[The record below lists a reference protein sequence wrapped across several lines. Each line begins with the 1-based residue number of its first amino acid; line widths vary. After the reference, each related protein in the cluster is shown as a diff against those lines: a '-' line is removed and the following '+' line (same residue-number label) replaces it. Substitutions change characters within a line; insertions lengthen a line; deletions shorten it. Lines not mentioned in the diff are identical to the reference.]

1 MLKLRRGPVVLEQEH
16 SKRATQLW
24 KVARQVCVLSQVCR
38 LFRSSNSALLTYEAV
53 DASCAGKP
61 SAYKINKT
69 PEEQD
74 VSGDDLLFDPNNF
87 KSLYEF
93 TLPEKAVR
101 AALKPPGER
110 SDTEVIFLRGLLRGL
125 SSFRRYTAHL
135 QLMLAGVVR
144 YEKFGRRRVIVKKG
158 HYGRRFYFVFSG
170 LVAVTKD
177 NDGSSA
183 FIDPEPILL
192 RKGAGFGEIALL
204 KDLSRNATIV
214 CMEETELL
222 VVDKEDFF
230 AYKLDQELRKEFQ
243 YRYNFFRSLELFST
257 WSDESLETMADHCK
271 IEEFN
276 HGQVVT
282 GDTSETKS
290 IIFVIKGCCD
300 VLRLVD
306 LSACPSYHDWLQQQ
320 VKIQEKNIADI
331 YMDTRSMLRDGYRN
345 EYKEPGSGD
354 EDEPRRLSLKS
365 VGYGPS
371 SLQPPATLLDDYK
384 AAVYI
389 RVDAIRPGQYFKGV
403 NMNVLEDILEKDGK
417 LVKETGL
424 KQFLV
429 PEFHRDGRPM
439 VITSQG
445 AKVLRVRLDKF
456 GELMNDATLKELKKQ
471 SEPYPKDDALCQI
484 FLEQNQWK
492 LYKRELAWAAAK
504 GGKSDWRLRASK
516 KEDARHKDLYSE
528 WDAESAGIMELGS
541 PLDSGKRVWMARSTV
556 GDLLSAQAGGRREMR
571 LETAEEVPD
580 AGSKRHGPRLIHSIL
595 VKGPNYR

>member
-1 MLKLRRGPVVLEQEH
+1 MYLVCNDGHLKSKMYLEMICCLIQTI
-16 SKRATQLW
+16 SKVFMR
-24 KVARQVCVLSQVCR
+24 
-38 LFRSSNSALLTYEAV
+38 F
-53 DASCAGKP
+53 
-61 SAYKINKT
+61 
-69 PEEQD
+69 
-74 VSGDDLLFDPNNF
+74 
-87 KSLYEF
+87 F

-306 LSACPSYHDWLQQQ
+306 LGACPSYHDWLQQQ
-320 VKIQEKNIADI
+320 VKIQEKNIAGTHFNVIEQTSKTVNANTINTNPALNLSGADAQK
-331 YMDTRSMLRDGYRN
+331 RN
-345 EYKEPGSGD
+345 GLLFIFCR
-354 EDEPRRLSLKS
+354 PRRLSLKS

-371 SLQPPATLLDDYK
+371 SPQPPATLLDDYK

-417 LVKETGL
+417 LVKET
-424 KQFLV
+424 FLV

>member
-1 MLKLRRGPVVLEQEH
+1 
-16 SKRATQLW
+16 
-24 KVARQVCVLSQVCR
+24 
-38 LFRSSNSALLTYEAV
+38 
-53 DASCAGKP
+53 
-61 SAYKINKT
+61 
-69 PEEQD
+69 
-74 VSGDDLLFDPNNF
+74 
-87 KSLYEF
+87 
-93 TLPEKAVR
+93 LPEKAVR
-101 AALKPPGER
+101 AALKPPSER

-243 YRYNFFRSLELFST
+243 HRYNYFRSLELFST

-282 GDTSETKS
+282 GDTSETKN

-306 LSACPSYHDWLQQQ
+306 LSGCPSYHDWLQQQ
-320 VKIQEKNIADI
+320 VKIQEKKIAGTHFNVYLHDSDKI
-331 YMDTRSMLRDGYRN
+331 KNSKKKSCSLNCKTYFPCLSIRPTRQSS
-345 EYKEPGSGD
+345 GSD
-354 EDEPRRLSLKS
+354 ENLKYSVITEKLQVIEQTSKTVNANTINTKPTLNLS
-365 VGYGPS
+365 
-371 SLQPPATLLDDYK
+371 
-384 AAVYI
+384 AVYI
-389 RVDAIRPGQYFKGV
+389 RVDAIRPGQYF
-403 NMNVLEDILEKDGK
+403 
-417 LVKETGL
+417 GL

-492 LYKRELAWAAAK
+492 LYKREL
-504 GGKSDWRLRASK
+504 
-516 KEDARHKDLYSE
+516 
-528 WDAESAGIMELGS
+528 
-541 PLDSGKRVWMARSTV
+541 
-556 GDLLSAQAGGRREMR
+556 
-571 LETAEEVPD
+571 
-580 AGSKRHGPRLIHSIL
+580 
-595 VKGPNYR
+595 

>member
-1 MLKLRRGPVVLEQEH
+1 MSKLRRGPVVLEQEH

-38 LFRSSNSALLTYEAV
+38 IFRSSNSALLTYEAV

-101 AALKPPGER
+101 AALKPPSER

-243 YRYNFFRSLELFST
+243 HRYNYFRSLELFST

-282 GDTSETKS
+282 GDTSETKN

-306 LSACPSYHDWLQQQ
+306 LSGCPSYHDWLQQQ
-320 VKIQEKNIADI
+320 VKIQEKKIADI
-331 YMDTRSMLRDGYRN
+331 YMDPRSMLRDGNRM
-345 EYKEPGSGD
+345 EHKEPGSGD

-371 SLQPPATLLDDYK
+371 SPQPPATLLDDYK

-403 NMNVLEDILEKDGK
+403 NMNVLEGILEKDGK

-492 LYKRELAWAAAK
+492 LYKRELALAAAK

-516 KEDARHKDLYSE
+516 QEDARHKDLYSE

-541 PLDSGKRVWMARSTV
+541 PLGSGKRVWMARSTA
-556 GDLLSAQAGGRREMR
+556 GDILSAQAGGRREIR

-580 AGSKRHGPRLIHSIL
+580 AGPKRHGPRLIHSIL